1 MSPIVAN
8 TIYRARCDL
17 CGAPDWFMGASRESV
32 ERALGRWWLVAGPL
46 TICDRHGDL
55 EECPCGATGQMWAGN
70 CADCWRRAMELP
82 RGTCDRDAAQD
93 ALVITEAMW
102 CQPPR
107 RRAIHGCVQLLDS
120 RGSHPGPHQCLCGAV
135 WGQR

>member
-17 CGAPDWFMGASRESV
+17 CGAPDWFRGASRESV

-55 EECPCGATGQMWAGN
+55 EECPCGASGQMWAGN
-70 CADCWRRAMELP
+70 CEDCWSRAMELP
-82 RGTCDRDAAQD
+82 RGMCGSCGLDYDRRCSCGPHAGPFDHHRC
-93 ALVITEAMW
+93 T
-102 CQPPR
+102 
-107 RRAIHGCVQLLDS
+107 QLTDPH
-120 RGSHPGPHQCLCGAV
+120 GSHLGPHQCPCGAE

>member
-8 TIYRARCDL
+8 TTYRARCDL
-17 CGAPDWFMGASRESV
+17 CGAPDWFMGPNRESV

-55 EECPCGATGQMWAGN
+55 DECPCGATGQMWEGN

-82 RGTCDRDAAQD
+82 RGMCH
-93 ALVITEAMW
+93 E
-102 CQPPR
+102 
-107 RRAIHGCVQLLDS
+107 
-120 RGSHPGPHQCLCGAV
+120 PHS
-135 WGQR
+135 